1 MKSDDLIARRRASY
15 PTAVAR
21 WLLGLVLSVGGAAL
35 WVGFVTWFSVWLI
48 AIWKDPQVLE
58 TRTVSVKSNGEPVVR
73 IVRYQNQSGQQ
84 SIASQTFESLDGEPL
99 TLTSAEQ
106 WSRDLRSW
114 NLSHFKGGEKH
125 PLWRRLPFVPYR
137 YPNWSWRE
145 MPEPLPWAARLQSFS
160 ATILEPRRGTMWY
173 FIWPERRSGTGY
185 FVGYDIKTKAR
196 LGYLGVEGFS
206 ATVPPVA
213 QQFPAWNQ
221 AGDQVAQ
228 SVSND
233 ANQNFN
239 HACMVNSSKPHIQEG
254 LYFIT
259 PDRDRAYRISFTKRT
274 VELVRQD
281 LKLPIDFVSLC
292 TVWGSQGHNIG
303 TDRLL
308 RFADRLEFV
317 DLALQPTNVISLPE
331 ELRDSNAY
339 LAARESGGYFAIP
352 EVSHLAKKNPTYDQL
367 LLWLDDE
374 GNVTQRRTMT
384 FPNSRTQLSVANDGR
399 LMLPLS
405 LIPANGLAVLG
416 LSPFVP
422 MFDDSGEV
430 LFKPSDSIT
439 WASVANAMRLQSD
452 RFGWPLWI
460 CLLSGL
466 PFAVACSWRQRR
478 VATSWPERLA
488 WLALVYV
495 FGLAGWIAFV
505 AHRKWPARRANSAA

>member
-1 MKSDDLIARRRASY
+1 
-15 PTAVAR
+15 
-21 WLLGLVLSVGGAAL
+21 
-35 WVGFVTWFSVWLI
+35 
-48 AIWKDPQVLE
+48 
-58 TRTVSVKSNGEPVVR
+58 
-73 IVRYQNQSGQQ
+73 
-84 SIASQTFESLDGEPL
+84 
-99 TLTSAEQ
+99 
-106 WSRDLRSW
+106 
-114 NLSHFKGGEKH
+114 
-125 PLWRRLPFVPYR
+125 
-137 YPNWSWRE
+137 
-145 MPEPLPWAARLQSFS
+145 
-160 ATILEPRRGTMWY
+160 MWY
-173 FIWPERRSGTGY
+173 FVWPERRTGTGY
-185 FVGYDIKTKAR
+185 FVGYDNKTKAR
-196 LGYLGVEGFS
+196 LGYLGIEGFS

-221 AGDQVAQ
+221 AGNQVAQ
-228 SVSND
+228 VVSND
-233 ANQNFN
+233 ANRDFI
-239 HACMVNSSKPHIQEG
+239 HAGIVNGSMPHIEEG
-254 LYFIT
+254 MYFIT

-331 ELRDSNAY
+331 ELRDPYRY
-339 LAARESGGYFAIP
+339 LAVRESGGYFALP
-352 EVSHLAKKNPTYDQL
+352 YDEHARAKNNPTNDQL
-367 LLWLDDE
+367 LLWLDED
-374 GNVTQRRTMT
+374 GKVTQRRTLT
-384 FPNSRTQLSVANDGR
+384 LPNGRSQVSVANDGR

-422 MFDDSGEV
+422 MFDDSEEV
-430 LFKPSDSIT
+430 LFQPIDSTT
-439 WASVANAMRLQSD
+439 WASIANAMRLQSA
-452 RFGWPLWI
+452 RLGWPLWI

-488 WLALVYV
+488 WPALVYV

-505 AHRKWPARRANSAA
+505 AHRDWPARRTNSAA